1 MLKFTLVRFK
11 IGGRVM
17 ATRCKECI
25 FRDVDGGK
33 YPCNDCSEIM
43 DIISTKCIESRFK
56 AIVKYNKNVRPKER
70 LEDKLNEILTL
81 TNKKMIYVEYKN
93 LEDGNMML
101 TAFLNDGNDIT
112 IYQIVDT
119 GEELVQNV
127 VSVEKDLLG
136 RIKTMK

>member
-1 MLKFTLVRFK
+1 
-11 IGGRVM
+11 M

-101 TAFLNDGNDIT
+101 TAFFKSGKDIT
-112 IYQIVDT
+112 VYQIVDT
-119 GEELVQNV
+119 GESLVQNV
-127 VSVEKDLLG
+127 VLVEKELLG
-136 RIKTMK
+136 KIKTMK

>member
-1 MLKFTLVRFK
+1 
-11 IGGRVM
+11 M

-43 DIISTKCIESRFK
+43 DITSIKCIESRFK

-101 TAFLNDGNDIT
+101 TAFFKSGKDIT
-112 IYQIVDT
+112 VYQIVDT
-119 GEELVQNV
+119 GESLVQNV
-127 VSVEKDLLG
+127 VLVEKELLG
-136 RIKTMK
+136 KIKTMK

>member
-11 IGGRVM
+11 IGGRAM

-70 LEDKLNEILTL
+70 LEDK
-81 TNKKMIYVEYKN
+81 KMIYVEYKN

-101 TAFLNDGNDIT
+101 TAFFKSGKDIT
-112 IYQIVDT
+112 VYQIVDT
-119 GEELVQNV
+119 GESLVQNV
-127 VSVEKDLLG
+127 VLVEKELLG
-136 RIKTMK
+136 KIKTMK